1 MFKSTWKCH
10 AVFIINHGGSHWCK
24 ELPLKEL
31 LLPRT
36 CAFMNI
42 ASSQR
47 RENTTGLQYAGHW
60 TSRKTLRNHSR
71 LYLSLLWVFSKPENQ
86 PGCISCSCVHPVMS
100 SPWKQC
106 HLVVGHTLNTLK
118 YIVSKNEVNRTDGS
132 RDIDIFVSP
141 LSLKFL
147 LFWPLPANTP
157 ETRLQIQH
165 LNNLSPSLPRPLQMP
180 LPVHWQWGQH
190 PSACLSMTGTP
201 KTHTIPSPYFAV
213 PWRTG
218 SSSTAFCQTVRTTS
232 GMFLQS

>member
-71 LYLSLLWVFSKPENQ
+71 LYLSLLWVFSKPENH
-86 PGCISCSCVHPVMS
+86 PGYILCSCAHHVTSSLWKRYCVQKWSKSDWRFQRYWHFCITPLPKIFSYSDHYQLICLRHGFRSNTTMTYHPVC
-100 SPWKQC
+100 PGHCGCYYQC
-106 HLVVGHTLNTLK
+106 AD
-118 YIVSKNEVNRTDGS
+118 S
-132 RDIDIFVSP
+132 
-141 LSLKFL
+141 
-147 LFWPLPANTP
+147 
-157 ETRLQIQH
+157 
-165 LNNLSPSLPRPLQMP
+165 
-180 LPVHWQWGQH
+180 
-190 PSACLSMTGTP
+190 
-201 KTHTIPSPYFAV
+201 
-213 PWRTG
+213 
-218 SSSTAFCQTVRTTS
+218 
-232 GMFLQS
+232 